1 MPGLV
6 ESLEGHP
13 SGHRAVP
20 NDGYYPV
27 CIALHEFA
35 GGKTQGRGDGGAGVP
50 NTKGIVWAL
59 APFGKAADAPMRSDG
74 MKPAP
79 STRYQFVSI
88 RLMADIPNDQ
98 VLWGIKYVVQSQG
111 QFHRSQIRR
120 QMTAVAGNSTDN
132 FISDLFSQLVKF
144 FDGQRLEILR
154 TVYPRQKRLS
164 LLL

>member
-1 MPGLV
+1 
-6 ESLEGHP
+6 
-13 SGHRAVP
+13 
-20 NDGYYPV
+20 
-27 CIALHEFA
+27 
-35 GGKTQGRGDGGAGVP
+35 
-50 NTKGIVWAL
+50 
-59 APFGKAADAPMRSDG
+59 MRSDG
-74 MKPAP
+74 VKPAS
-79 STRYQFVSI
+79 STRYQFVGI

-132 FISDLFSQLVKF
+132 FISDLLSQLVKF

-154 TVYPRQKRLS
+154 TVYPRQKRPS